1 MGKDVSFEAKDPSLG
16 YYYQVL
22 YSLYL
27 MLASREKPNL
37 TMKLED
43 LDDLVINN
51 SDSLQLVQLKHHNTD
66 NSSLT
71 DKSLDFW
78 KTIRV
83 WASEI
88 TQGKIKDIDNTI
100 FSLVTT
106 GKVSENSFL
115 QKLKDG
121 KIRDTE
127 SVLSKMVEIT
137 KDQSVESTKKSFEA
151 FSLLSDTQKESLVNN
166 IHIIDQEVDIVAVLE
181 LINSQLKYSA
191 APNKVD
197 ALAEGV
203 IGWWL
208 KQCVELL
215 SNTRKT
221 EIKDSDLQ
229 GVISS
234 IAETLK
240 QDNLPDNFVLDT
252 IENPLNEYEKHLFF
266 KQLKLIA
273 IGNRSLLKAVN
284 DFRKAYGQKNKWLK
298 DGLILPN
305 EIDKYEQNL
314 YDNWQRLFVI
324 VADKYDGSA
333 NSQELMEAGRDFY
346 NEFIARS
353 HPSIRPN
360 YSSTYYPIG
369 SYHMLADEKRIG
381 WNPNYENLI
390 DE

>member
-1 MGKDVSFEAKDPSLG
+1 MGKNVSFEAKNPSLG

-37 TMKLED
+37 TMKLEG
-43 LDDLVINN
+43 LDDLEVNN
-51 SDSLQLVQLKHHNTD
+51 SDKHHLIQLKHHNTD
-66 NSSLT
+66 DNSLS

-78 KTIRV
+78 KTVRV
-83 WASEI
+83 WSSEI
-88 TQGKIKDIDNTI
+88 TQGEIRDIENTI

-106 GKVSENSFL
+106 GKVSERSFL

-121 KIRDTE
+121 KFRNTE
-127 SVLSKMVEIT
+127 SALREMVKIS
-137 KDQSVESTKKSFEA
+137 KDQSVESTKKSYKA
-151 FSLLSDTQKESLVNN
+151 FCQLSDNQRKSLVNN
-166 IHIIDQEVDIVAVLE
+166 IHIIDQEVDIVAVFE

-191 APNKVD
+191 APNKVA
-197 ALAEGV
+197 ALSEGV

-208 KQCVELL
+208 KQCIELL
-215 SNTRKT
+215 SNTGKT

-229 GVISS
+229 GAILS
-234 IAETLK
+234 IIETLK
-240 QDNLPDNFVLDT
+240 QDSLPDSFVLDT
-252 IENPLNEYEKHLFF
+252 IENPFNEYEKHLFF

-298 DGLILPN
+298 DGLILPD

-324 VADKYDGSA
+324 VADNYDGSD
-333 NSQELMEAGRDFY
+333 NSLELMEAGRDFY